1 MYRFEPPPTPQ
12 FGGGSE
18 PDDPY
23 AEARPRHPRPSTS
36 RHAPASAASRPWA
49 SPAAPAPPRAA
60 PALVLGILSVCGFAF
75 LGPLAWVV
83 AHRALRE
90 IDRSHRPV
98 RHRWQFVVAQALG
111 VVGSCVLALWGLGL
125 AALVALGIILG

>member
-23 AEARPRHPRPSTS
+23 AEARPRSAHPSTS
-36 RHAPASAASRPWA
+36 RRAHPASRPWA
-49 SPAAPAPPRAA
+49 PAAAGTPPRAST
-60 PALVLGILSVCGFAF
+60 ALVLGILSVCGVAV
-75 LGPLAWVV
+75 LGPLAWVT

-90 IDRSHRPV
+90 IDRSPSPT
-98 RHRWQFVVAQALG
+98 RHRLPFVVAQALG
-111 VVGSCVLALWGLGL
+111 VVGTCLLALWVLGGVLGL
-125 AALVALGIILG
+125 FALGLIIG